1 MFRASIAALATI
13 ASASVVTALTAQ
25 AADAVTARPQACP
38 EVGEVA
44 TSFGAKK
51 GYFIGAPVPVFRSGP
66 YGPKGGTMSVSFQAG
81 ATVGASVTGTAK
93 SEINGLIAKAE
104 ASLSVTLHGSITA
117 STTLTGTYS
126 VSPRKIGNA
135 KPGSDGY
142 KIPWKKTEIV
152 APCNVKTIASGTLTA
167 PSYSIRIKYWETSS

>member
-1 MFRASIAALATI
+1 MLRASIVVLATV
-13 ASASVVTALTAQ
+13 ASASLVTAPTAE
-25 AADAVTARPQACP
+25 AVASVPQRCP
-38 EVGEVA
+38 EVGEKS
-44 TSFGAKK
+44 TTFGAKK

-66 YGPKGGTMSVSFQAG
+66 YGPKGGTMSVAFQAG

-104 ASLSVTLHGSITA
+104 ASLSVTLSGSITA
-117 STTLTGTYS
+117 STTLTGTFA
-126 VSPRKIGNA
+126 VSPHKIGNA

-152 APCNVKTIASGTLTA
+152 APCNVKTIGSGTLTA
-167 PSYSIRIKYWETSS
+167 PSLSIRIKYWETSS